1 MHQPPCILYIVC
13 ILWIGI
19 GSISSKPSF
28 FPFSKYKKQQS
39 PQVSPGAL
47 FDWFLGM

>member
-1 MHQPPCILYIVC
+1 MDQRQFILCILC

-39 PQVSPGAL
+39 PRVSPGAL